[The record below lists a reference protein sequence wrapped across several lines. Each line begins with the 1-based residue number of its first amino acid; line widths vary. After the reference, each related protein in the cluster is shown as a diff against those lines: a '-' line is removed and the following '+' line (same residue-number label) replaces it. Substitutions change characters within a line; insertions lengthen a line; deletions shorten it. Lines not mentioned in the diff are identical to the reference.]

1 MAFNLDTCRSKD
13 ELEAFALEMFGVD
26 LDKRKKLDELKAEIK
41 GLIAGN
47 QKALKDDTPKAASAQ
62 KEPEVAI
69 QWVFNENTQSVVMYH
84 DGLKKRLGVD
94 LTPCNQ
100 DGTPL

>member
-13 ELEAFALEMFGVD
+13 ELETFAQEMFGVD
-26 LDKRKKLDELKAEIK
+26 LDKRKKLDELKAEIR

-47 QKALKDDTPKAASAQ
+47 QQTLNDDTP
-62 KEPEVAI
+62 EPDSEPNNPEAVI
-69 QWVFNENTQSVVMYH
+69 RWVFNQNTQSVVMYH

-94 LTPCNQ
+94 LTPCQQ